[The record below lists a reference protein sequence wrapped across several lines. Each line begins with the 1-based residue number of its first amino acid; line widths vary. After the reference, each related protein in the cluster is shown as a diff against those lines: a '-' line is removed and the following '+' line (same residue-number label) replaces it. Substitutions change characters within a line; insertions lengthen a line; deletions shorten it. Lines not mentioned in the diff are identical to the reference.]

1 MDAGP
6 GDRKQ
11 EHVNLYVRACG
22 ITGSKASS
30 NIKEASLRSGRITSL
45 KQKPELM
52 RGCLRHFEVFGVT
65 WACESR

>member
-45 KQKPELM
+45 KGAKARTDERL
-52 RGCLRHFEVFGVT
+52 FEAF
-65 WACESR
+65 